1 MTPKNVQM
9 PNPNPKYKPPGTA
22 GGGRGGNTMNC
33 CGCKF
38 LDESRKGPRGA
49 GYCCQVVLS
58 KSFDTME
65 CATDC
70 RHRAPRIRRPQ
81 DERRS
86 HDRRGRGHGDGEIGG
101 AV

>member
-1 MTPKNVQM
+1 
-9 PNPNPKYKPPGTA
+9 
-22 GGGRGGNTMNC
+22 MNC

-81 DERRS
+81 DERCELYEPGNFAARY
-86 HDRRGRGHGDGEIGG
+86 R
-101 AV
+101 